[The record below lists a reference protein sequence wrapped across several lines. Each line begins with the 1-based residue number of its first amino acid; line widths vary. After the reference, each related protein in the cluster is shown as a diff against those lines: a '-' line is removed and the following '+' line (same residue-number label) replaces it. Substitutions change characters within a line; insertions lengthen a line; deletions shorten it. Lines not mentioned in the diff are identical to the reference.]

1 MYISHTFRE
10 TAHIP
15 TVIQILETNE
25 SSSNSNQQR

>member
-1 MYISHTFRE
+1 MYISHTLRE

-25 SSSNSNQQR
+25 SSSHFLKN